1 MGRRAHAKISAARLW
16 IVAAALL
23 ILGTGSVLFFQF
35 YATPFRTTPF
45 LKSADYF
52 ENANS
57 LRGNT
62 YRLEG
67 VILSSLGSSPER
79 GRLFSLQITH
89 DNSDVPVPILVP
101 PGYQILNMQKGQKYQ
116 IKVLVNDEG
125 LLQVEDITK
134 A

>member
-1 MGRRAHAKISAARLW
+1 M
-16 IVAAALL
+16 
-23 ILGTGSVLFFQF
+23 
-35 YATPFRTTPF
+35 
-45 LKSADYF
+45 LKAADYL

-67 VILSSLGSSPER
+67 VITSSLGSSPEK

-89 DNSDVPVPILVP
+89 DQSDLPVPVLVP
-101 PGYQILNMQKGQKYQ
+101 PGYQILNLQKGQKYQ
-116 IKVLVNDEG
+116 IKVLVNDQG
-125 LLQVEDITK
+125 LLQIEEITK